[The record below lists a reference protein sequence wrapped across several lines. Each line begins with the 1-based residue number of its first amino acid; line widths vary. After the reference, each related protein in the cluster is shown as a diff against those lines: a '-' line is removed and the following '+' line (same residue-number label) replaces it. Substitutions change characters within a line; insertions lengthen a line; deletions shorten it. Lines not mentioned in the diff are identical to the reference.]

1 MDKLILKKEGWV
13 ILEMIKLLITL
24 FITFWQIGSFSIGG
38 GYAIMPLIQEEIV
51 NKFGWLTIQEFTD
64 IITISQM
71 TPGPLSINASTF
83 VGIRIAGTLGAI
95 VATFACVI
103 TGVFLSIFL
112 FNFFKKHNDVEEISN
127 ILKGLRSTSIGLIT
141 ASASTIII
149 IALLGRSTLQGSLN
163 NFNIIAAI
171 VFSISL
177 FLLRKYKFNPLTII
191 LITGFLGLFF
201 YI

>member
-1 MDKLILKKEGWV
+1 
-13 ILEMIKLLITL
+13 MIKLLITL
-24 FITFWQIGSFSIGG
+24 FIKFWQIGSFSIGG

-51 NKFGWLTIQEFTD
+51 DKLAWLTIQEFTD

-112 FNFFKKHNDVEEISN
+112 FNFFKKHNDIDEISN
-127 ILKGLRSTSIGLIT
+127 ILRGLRSTSIGLI
-141 ASASTIII
+141 ASSASTIII
-149 IALLGRSTLQGSLN
+149 IALLGRSTLKGGLD
-163 NFNIIAAI
+163 NFNNIAAL
-171 VFSISL
+171 VFAFSL
-177 FLLRKYKFNPLTII
+177 FLLRKYKLNPLTII
-191 LITGFLGLFF
+191 VTTGFLGLFF
-201 YI
+201 YL

>member
-1 MDKLILKKEGWV
+1 
-13 ILEMIKLLITL
+13 MIKLLITL

>member
-1 MDKLILKKEGWV
+1 
-13 ILEMIKLLITL
+13 MIKLLLTL

-38 GYAIMPLIQEEIV
+38 GYAIMPLIEEEIV
-51 NKFGWLTIQEFTD
+51 NNFAWLTIQEFTD

-83 VGIRIAGTLGAI
+83 VGIRVAGTLGAV

-112 FNFFKKHNDVEEISN
+112 FNFFKKHNDVDEISN
-127 ILKGLRSTSIGLIT
+127 ILKGLRSTSIGLIA

-149 IALLGRSTLQGSLN
+149 IAFLGRSTLKGTLN
-163 NFNIIAAI
+163 DFNIIAALI
-171 VFSISL
+171 FFISL
-177 FLLRKYKFNPLTII
+177 LLLRKYKLNPLTII
-191 LITGFLGLFF
+191 LATGLLGLFF